1 MARRAKKK
9 QEVSLFP
16 FLDILACV
24 IGNLILII
32 TAVVLEQVDTKPV
45 ADAAE
50 YEAKLVKV
58 KEQEQQIEKLE
69 KQLEAL
75 RKETAST
82 SVELEKIEEQVEAA
96 EEKLQ
101 EARSQVAKIPKTP
114 PKIDPALLQEK
125 KLLEEKLR
133 ELEADATKIKADIA
147 EKQKKPEQ
155 SISLLPG
162 KIAGLAGGAPSKA
175 VFVEINKDG
184 LVIYPDQP
192 LWPEKQPVV
201 IKNDTIPKDEALGRL
216 IAAVLADETAIVTF
230 LMRPDSLAVY
240 NTVRARFDAIQKANE
255 AKLKSPIDPKNPDSP
270 LQVRKLYG
278 AVPLPGEGV
287 LNFSGV
293 RG

>member
-1 MARRAKKK
+1 MARRPKKK

-58 KEQEQQIEKLE
+58 KDQEQQIETLE
-69 KQLEAL
+69 KQLEEM

-96 EEKLQ
+96 EEKLR
-101 EARSQVAKIPKTP
+101 EARSQIAKIPKTP
-114 PKIDPALLQEK
+114 PKIDPALLEEK
-125 KLLEEKLR
+125 KLREEQLRKLEE
-133 ELEADATKIKADIA
+133 EMTKIKADIS
-147 EKQKKPEQ
+147 ERQKKPEQ

-175 VFVEINKDG
+175 VFVEINKEG
-184 LVIYPDQP
+184 LVIFPDQP
-192 LWPEKQPVV
+192 LWQEKQPSV
-201 IKNDTIPKDEALGRL
+201 IKVAEIAKDTTLGKL
-216 IAAVLADETAIVTF
+216 MTAVLADEAAIVTF
-230 LMRPDSLAVY
+230 LMRPDCLEVYTAVKG
-240 NTVRARFDAIQKANE
+240 RFDAFQKANE
-255 AKLKSPIDPKNPDSP
+255 EQLKSPIDPKNPDSP

-287 LNFSGV
+287 LDFSGV

>member
-58 KEQEQQIEKLE
+58 KDQETQVEQLE
-69 KQLEAL
+69 KQLEQM
-75 RKETAST
+75 RTETAST
-82 SVELEKIEEQVEAA
+82 SVELEKVEEELEAV
-96 EEKLQ
+96 EEKLR
-101 EARSQVAKIPKTP
+101 EARSQVAKIPKAP
-114 PKIDPALLQEK
+114 PPIDPALPQEK
-125 KLLEEKLR
+125 KLREEELRKLEE
-133 ELEADATKIKADIA
+133 ETAKIKADIA
-147 EKQKKPEQ
+147 ERQKKPEQ

-175 VFVEINKDG
+175 VFVEINKEG

-192 LWPEKQPVV
+192 LWREKQPLA
-201 IKNDTIPKDEALGRL
+201 IKTGAIAADAALGKL
-216 IAAVLADETAIVTF
+216 LAAVLADEAAIVTF
-230 LMRPDSLAVY
+230 LMRPDCLDVY
-240 NTVRARFDAIQKANE
+240 NATKARFDAFQRSNE
-255 AKLKSPIDPKNPDSP
+255 AKLKSPLNPQDPDSP

-278 AVPLPGEGV
+278 AVPLPGDGV
-287 LNFSGV
+287 LDFSGV
-293 RG
+293 RE

>member
-69 KQLEAL
+69 RELEEL
-75 RKETAST
+75 RMETAST

-96 EEKLQ
+96 EEKLR

-125 KLLEEKLR
+125 KLLEDKLR
-133 ELEADATKIKADIA
+133 ELEAEATKIKAGAVDLTVARQDCRSCGRRAI
-147 EKQKKPEQ
+147 EGGVCRGQQRWPRH
-155 SISLLPG
+155 LPR
-162 KIAGLAGGAPSKA
+162 P
-175 VFVEINKDG
+175 
-184 LVIYPDQP
+184 
-192 LWPEKQPVV
+192 
-201 IKNDTIPKDEALGRL
+201 
-216 IAAVLADETAIVTF
+216 AAVA
-230 LMRPDSLAVY
+230 
-240 NTVRARFDAIQKANE
+240 
-255 AKLKSPIDPKNPDSP
+255 
-270 LQVRKLYG
+270 
-278 AVPLPGEGV
+278 
-287 LNFSGV
+287 
-293 RG
+293 

>member
-1 MARRAKKK
+1 MARREKKK

-50 YEAKLVKV
+50 YEAKLEKV
-58 KEQEQQIEKLE
+58 KEQEQQIEELE
-69 KQLEAL
+69 KQLAEM
-75 RKETAST
+75 RKQTAST
-82 SVELEKIEEQVEAA
+82 SVELEEVEEEVEAA
-96 EEKLQ
+96 EEKLR

-114 PKIDPALLQEK
+114 PMIDPALLQEK
-125 KLLEEKLR
+125 KLREEELRKLEE
-133 ELEADATKIKADIA
+133 EMAKIKADIA

-162 KIAGLAGGAPSKA
+162 KIAGLAGGAPTKA

-184 LVIYPDQP
+184 LVIFPNQP
-192 LWPEKQPVV
+192 LWKEKQPVV
-201 IKNDTIPKDEALGRL
+201 IKAGDIPKDAALGKL
-216 IAAVLADETAIVTF
+216 LTAVLADEAAIVTF
-230 LMRPDSLAVY
+230 LMRPDCLDVY
-240 NTVRARFDAIQKANE
+240 NAAKARFDAFQKSNQE
-255 AKLKSPIDPKNPDSP
+255 KLKSPINPQDPDSP
-270 LQVRKLYG
+270 LQLRKLYG

-287 LNFSGV
+287 LDFSGV
-293 RG
+293 QG

>member
-1 MARRAKKK
+1 MARREKKK

-58 KEQEQQIEKLE
+58 EQQEQEIEQLQ
-69 KQLEAL
+69 KQLEEM
-75 RKETAST
+75 RKQTAST
-82 SVELEKIEEQVEAA
+82 SVELEKVEEEVEAA
-96 EEKLQ
+96 EEKLR

-114 PKIDPALLQEK
+114 PKIDPTLLQEK
-125 KLLEEKLR
+125 KAREEELRKLEE
-133 ELEADATKIKADIA
+133 EMTKIKAEIA

-175 VFVEINKDG
+175 VFIEINKDG
-184 LVIYPDQP
+184 LIIFPDQP
-192 LWPEKQPVV
+192 LWKEKQPAV
-201 IKNDTIPKDEALGRL
+201 IKTAEIAKDAALGKL
-216 IAAVLADETAIVTF
+216 MAAVLADEAAIVTF
-230 LMRPDSLAVY
+230 LMRPDCLEVY
-240 NTVRARFDAIQKANE
+240 NTAKARFDAFQNTNQE
-255 AKLKSPIDPKNPDSP
+255 KLKSPIDPSNPDSP
-270 LQVRKLYG
+270 LQLRKLYG

-287 LNFSGV
+287 LDFSGV
-293 RG
+293 QG

>member
-1 MARRAKKK
+1 MARREKKK

-58 KEQEQQIEKLE
+58 EQQQQQIEQLQ
-69 KQLEAL
+69 KQLEEM
-75 RKETAST
+75 RKQTAST
-82 SVELEKIEEQVEAA
+82 SVELEKVEEEVEAA
-96 EEKLQ
+96 EEKLR

-114 PKIDPALLQEK
+114 PKIDPTLLQEK
-125 KLLEEKLR
+125 KAREEELRKLEE
-133 ELEADATKIKADIA
+133 EMTKIKAEIA

-175 VFVEINKDG
+175 VFIEINKDG
-184 LVIYPDQP
+184 LIIFPDQP
-192 LWPEKQPVV
+192 LWKEKQPAV
-201 IKNDTIPKDEALGRL
+201 IKTAEIAKDAALGKL
-216 IAAVLADETAIVTF
+216 MAAVLADEAAIVTF
-230 LMRPDSLAVY
+230 LMRPDCLEVY
-240 NTVRARFDAIQKANE
+240 NTVKARFDAFQKTSQE
-255 AKLKSPIDPKNPDSP
+255 KLKSPIDPSNPDSP
-270 LQVRKLYG
+270 LQLRKLYG

-287 LNFSGV
+287 LDFSDV

>member
-50 YEAKLVKV
+50 YEAQLVKV
-58 KEQEQQIEKLE
+58 KEQEQQVEQLE
-69 KQLEAL
+69 KQLEQM
-75 RKETAST
+75 RTETAST
-82 SVELEKIEEQVEAA
+82 SVELEKVEEEVEAV
-96 EEKLQ
+96 EEKLR

-114 PKIDPALLQEK
+114 PQIDPALLQEK
-125 KLLEEKLR
+125 KLREEELRKLEE
-133 ELEADATKIKADIA
+133 ETTKIKADIA
-147 EKQKKPEQ
+147 ERQKKPEQ

-175 VFVEINKDG
+175 VFVEINKEG
-184 LVIYPDQP
+184 LIIYPDQP
-192 LWPEKQPVV
+192 LWQEKQPLA
-201 IKNDTIPKDEALGRL
+201 IKTAAIATDAALGKL
-216 IAAVLADETAIVTF
+216 LAAVLGDEAAIVTF
-230 LMRPDSLAVY
+230 LMRPDCLDVY
-240 NTVRARFDAIQKANE
+240 NSAKARFDAFQKSNE
-255 AKLKSPIDPKNPDSP
+255 AKLKSPINPQDPDSP

-278 AVPLPGEGV
+278 AVPLPGDGV
-287 LNFSGV
+287 LDFSGV
-293 RG
+293 RE

>member
-1 MARRAKKK
+1 MARRARKK
-9 QEVSLFP
+9 QEVSLFQ

-58 KEQEQQIEKLE
+58 KEQEQQIDELE
-69 KQLEAL
+69 KQLAEM
-75 RKETAST
+75 RTQTAST
-82 SVELEKIEEQVEAA
+82 SVELEKIEEEVEAA
-96 EEKLQ
+96 EEKLR

-114 PKIDPALLQEK
+114 PPLDPALLQEK
-125 KLLEEKLR
+125 KLREEELRKLV
-133 ELEADATKIKADIA
+133 EEMTKIKAEIA

-184 LVIYPDQP
+184 LVIFPDQP
-192 LWPEKQPVV
+192 LWQEKKSVA
-201 IKNDTIPKDEALGRL
+201 IKAADIGKDAALGKL
-216 IAAVLADETAIVTF
+216 MTAVLADEAAIVTF
-230 LMRPDSLAVY
+230 LMRPDCLEVY
-240 NTVRARFDAIQKANE
+240 NSAKARFDAFQKTNQE
-255 AKLKSPIDPKNPDSP
+255 KLKSPIDPLNPDSP

-278 AVPLPGEGV
+278 AVPLPGDGV
-287 LNFSGV
+287 LDFSGV